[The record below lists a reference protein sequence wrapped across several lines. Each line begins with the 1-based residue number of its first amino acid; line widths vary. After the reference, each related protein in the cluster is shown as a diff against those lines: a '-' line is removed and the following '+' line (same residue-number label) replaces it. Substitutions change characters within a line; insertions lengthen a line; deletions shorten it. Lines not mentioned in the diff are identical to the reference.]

1 MLLWYFRAWQI
12 IFLSFEMYFVIIS
25 SENKIMWKLLN
36 HSLAPKK
43 LKEEKNKKFVLD
55 VFHFS
60 TF

>member
-1 MLLWYFRAWQI
+1 MLLRYFRAWQI

-43 LKEEKNKKFVLD
+43 LKEAKKKN
-55 VFHFS
+55 S
-60 TF
+60 Y